1 MQVSSSVSCDS
12 VQLPRLSGCLPSQRR
27 QARAAAFGLFVTL
40 SLLAHTDTN
49 ITNRKPSNAFRQ
61 HNHAIHPKPS
71 CSMSTTWEDLFNHL
85 APLIAFIL
93 IFGFGLCLVHAVFSY
108 RVTSS

>member
-1 MQVSSSVSCDS
+1 
-12 VQLPRLSGCLPSQRR
+12 
-27 QARAAAFGLFVTL
+27 
-40 SLLAHTDTN
+40 
-49 ITNRKPSNAFRQ
+49 
-61 HNHAIHPKPS
+61 
-71 CSMSTTWEDLFNHL
+71 MSTTWEDLFNHL